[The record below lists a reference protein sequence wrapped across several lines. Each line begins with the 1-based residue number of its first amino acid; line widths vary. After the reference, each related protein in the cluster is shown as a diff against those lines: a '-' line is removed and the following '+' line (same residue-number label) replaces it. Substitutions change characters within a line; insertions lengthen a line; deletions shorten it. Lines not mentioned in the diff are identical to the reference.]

1 MTRSDEEN
9 LGTHPKVSLSYDSVT
24 YLFNSFSIM
33 PPPQLEQSDTKFHS
47 SNKSANGF
55 SVFAQTGGKV
65 TAVADRLLLSNALNV
80 LIIEIR
86 LKFSL

>member
-1 MTRSDEEN
+1 M
-9 LGTHPKVSLSYDSVT
+9 
-24 YLFNSFSIM
+24 M
-33 PPPQLEQSDTKFHS
+33 PPQLEQSDTKFHS
-47 SNKSANGF
+47 SNNSANGF

-65 TAVADRLLLSNALNV
+65 TAVADRLLLSSALNMASEL